1 MTSNKTS
8 RQYGLW
14 DSPIT
19 PTSVGRGITFND
31 VVWDESGALV
41 WHEGR
46 SGRGV
51 VVIQPPDDQ
60 APRDLNS
67 DYSIRAGVGY
77 GGGDFTAERGIVCF
91 VEAGSGRL
99 YRQPLL
105 SGIAQPI
112 TPAFGK
118 AGAPVLSPDGCWL
131 LFVHTYEGN
140 DALAI
145 VDVEGKHW
153 PVRLV
158 SGDDFY
164 MQPCWH
170 PDGKRIAWIA
180 WSHPNMPWDGT
191 FLRLGWLGN
200 VENGLPILHETTT
213 LAGNEQTSIFQPQ
226 FSPDGHWLAYVSDQT
241 GWWQIYSYNLD
252 KGEHIQLT
260 HAPAEHGNPAWVQGL
275 RTYGFSADSKSL
287 FFVRNQEGVESL
299 WQIQLN
305 TGKEQ
310 CPFTARIH
318 FIGSAFRLKGWRA
331 YCPDRFEWEHTT
343 AHHYICARWEYPHLA
358 KKYAGRFTC
367 NILCR
372 TTAH

>member
-31 VVWDESGALV
+31 VIWDESGALV

-51 VVIQPPDDQ
+51 LVIQPPDDQ

-118 AGAPVLSPDGCWL
+118 AGAPVLSPDGYWL
-131 LFVHTYEGN
+131 LFVHTYEGK

-180 WSHPNMPWDGT
+180 WSPPNMPWDGT
-191 FLRLGWLGN
+191 FLRLGWFGN
-200 VENGLPILHETTT
+200 LENGLPTLQETTT
-213 LAGNEQTSIFQPQ
+213 LA
-226 FSPDGHWLAYVSDQT
+226 
-241 GWWQIYSYNLD
+241 
-252 KGEHIQLT
+252 
-260 HAPAEHGNPAWVQGL
+260 
-275 RTYGFSADSKSL
+275 
-287 FFVRNQEGVESL
+287 
-299 WQIQLN
+299 
-305 TGKEQ
+305 
-310 CPFTARIH
+310 
-318 FIGSAFRLKGWRA
+318 
-331 YCPDRFEWEHTT
+331 
-343 AHHYICARWEYPHLA
+343 
-358 KKYAGRFTC
+358 
-367 NILCR
+367 
-372 TTAH
+372 